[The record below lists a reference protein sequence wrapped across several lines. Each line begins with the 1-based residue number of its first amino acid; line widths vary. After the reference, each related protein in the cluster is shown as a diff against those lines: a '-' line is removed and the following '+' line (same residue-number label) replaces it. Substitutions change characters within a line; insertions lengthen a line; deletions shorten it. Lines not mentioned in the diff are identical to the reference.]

1 MSNYCDGCQYKPE
14 IQFVENACPMTTLY
28 WNFLMKHQNA
38 LEKNPRTRLMTA
50 NLSRISDD
58 KKVLIKAHANSLLS
72 DLDLI

>member
-1 MSNYCDGCQYKPE
+1 
-14 IQFVENACPMTTLY
+14 
-28 WNFLMKHQNA
+28 
-38 LEKNPRTRLMTA
+38 LMTA